1 MAYRILLRRD
11 TSANWSANNPVLA
24 SGEPGYE
31 TDTYRMKIGDGT
43 TQWLSLPYYVGGIG
57 PTGADGGP
65 GPTGEAG
72 PMGPTGEGGG
82 ITGPVA
88 GTGPNTFYGDQT
100 VIGSVSVTGGVF
112 LNPQEFNGDVTIP
125 EGSNGFLV
133 GPITDLGTITVNG
146 VFAVL

>member
-11 TSANWSANNPVLA
+11 TAANWSANNPVLA

-57 PTGADGGP
+57 PTGPSGAQGP
-65 GPTGEAG
+65 AG
-72 PMGPTGEGGG
+72 PVGPTGEGGG

-100 VIGSVSVTGGVF
+100 VIGSVGVTGGVF
-112 LNPQEFNGDVTIP
+112 LNPQEFNGNVTIP

>member
-11 TSANWSANNPVLA
+11 TAANWSANNPVLA

-31 TDTYRMKIGDGT
+31 TDSSKLKIGDGS

-57 PTGADGGP
+57 PTGPSGAQGP
-65 GPTGEAG
+65 AGPVGPTGV
-72 PMGPTGEGGG
+72 GGG

-112 LNPQEFNGDVTIP
+112 LNPQEFNGNVTIP

>member
-11 TSANWSANNPVLA
+11 TAANWSANNPVLA

-31 TDTYRMKIGDGT
+31 TDSSKLKIGDGS

-57 PTGADGGP
+57 PTGPSGAQGP
-65 GPTGEAG
+65 AG
-72 PMGPTGEGGG
+72 PIGPTGEGGG